1 MCNLSEG
8 VERRGI
14 KKGIETGRSA
24 EKVETAIGML
34 KENLSV
40 DMIARVTKLTVEQV
54 VEIGKKNAL
63 I

>member
-1 MCNLSEG
+1 MCRAWENSMEQAKSEG
-8 VERRGI
+8 KAE
-14 KKGIETGRSA
+14 GIEQMA
-24 EKVETAIGML
+24 NETAIGML